1 VLTNLVSNA
10 IKYSP
15 QGGLVHVTLE
25 SQEQHVVLSVS
36 DSGIGISEED
46 QARIFEPFRRSGASR
61 DLVPGAGL
69 GLFVARRIV
78 EAHGGRIDVRSQ
90 PSAGTCFRVSLPK
103 FAPRVA

>member
-15 QGGLVHVTLE
+15 QGGLVHVKLE
-25 SQEQHVVLSVS
+25 SREQHVVLSVS
-36 DSGIGISEED
+36 DQGIGISEED
-46 QARIFEPFRRSGASR
+46 QGRVFEPFRRSGASR

-78 EAHGGRIDVRSQ
+78 EAHGGRIEVGSE
-90 PSAGTCFRVSLPK
+90 PSAGTCFSVYLPK
-103 FAPRVA
+103 IAAHAA